1 MRAVIAG
8 GGTGGHVIP
17 ALAIANEIRERYHA
31 VVTFIG
37 TARGIENR
45 LVPKAGYELKL
56 IEVGALKNVSLATRI
71 STLLDLPNAILDSW
85 RIIRHVQPE
94 IVIGVGGYASG
105 PGMLAAAFT
114 GCPTVAFEPNVVPG
128 FANRVIAPLVSAA
141 AVHFDET
148 CHYFRRCHVTGVP
161 VRRAFFDI
169 PLRQAGPPTLL
180 VFGGSQGASAI
191 NRTVME
197 CLPELLR
204 AIPTLHVIHQT
215 GEKDYLEAQR
225 MYLES
230 GVPAEITPFIEQMPD
245 AFRRADLLICR
256 SGASTVAEVA
266 AAGKPAIFIPFPHAA
281 DDHQRRN
288 AQAFERAGAALV
300 IPEAELDTKQLV
312 DAVTSALKDPVRLAR
327 MSQAARALAHPDAAQ
342 QIAALAARLAG
353 WQAAASA

>member
-17 ALAIANEIRERYHA
+17 ALAIAHELRERYRA
-31 VVTFIG
+31 EVTFIG
-37 TARGIENR
+37 TARGIETR
-45 LVPKAGYELKL
+45 LVPKAGYALQL

-85 RIIRHVQPE
+85 RIIRQVQPE
-94 IVIGVGGYASG
+94 IVLGVGGYASG
-105 PGMLAAAFT
+105 PGMLAAALA
-114 GCPTVAFEPNVVPG
+114 GRPTMAFEPNVVPG

-141 AVHFDET
+141 AVHFEET

-169 PLRQAGPPTLL
+169 APRQGGPPTLL
-180 VFGGSQGASAI
+180 VFGGSQGASAL
-191 NRTVME
+191 NRAVMDA
-197 CLPELLR
+197 LPTLLHS
-204 AIPTLHVIHQT
+204 IPGLHVIHQT
-215 GEKDYLEAQR
+215 GERDYQEAQRVYLEA
-225 MYLES
+225 
-230 GVPAEITPFIEQMPD
+230 GVAAEITPFIEQMSD

-266 AAGKPAIFIPFPHAA
+266 AAGKPAIFVPFPHAA

-288 AQAFERAGAALV
+288 AEAFERAGAALL
-300 IPEAELDTKQLV
+300 IPEAELDAKRLV
-312 DAVTSALKDPVRLAR
+312 EAATSLLKDPARLAR
-327 MSQAARALAHPDAAQ
+327 MSQAARSLAHADAAQ

-353 WQAAASA
+353 WQAAATA